1 MITGGALNRH
11 ALRTAVVSVVTVA
24 ALVVLLCVAVDLIV
38 ASSLRSSAA
47 ARLTAQLTQLAGTP
61 GGPAFEEPD
70 LDDPLLVWQ
79 LNASGVV
86 VRSTAGA
93 PALPE
98 TARKPMAASAISIAG
113 NNLLIAS
120 ERIPDGLL
128 VGAVSLANESSS
140 LTTLVITEAVVG
152 PILLAL
158 VFGGAFMVG
167 RNVAGPIERA
177 RRRQLE
183 FTADASHELRT
194 PLAVIEAETSLA
206 LAHQHEGSHDT
217 ATLERV
223 AAETRRM
230 RTIVEDLL
238 WLARFDS
245 MPPDPAVEPVDLA
258 TAAEVGVGRFVSIA
272 DQAGVHLDHFDG
284 TGATALIDAPAE
296 WVDRLIGVVLDNACR
311 YTPSGGKVTVSVA
324 RDRSHARL
332 TVCDTGPGI
341 PVDQRTRIFER
352 FHRATVES
360 GGAGLGLTIGN
371 AIVAATQGRWQIDE
385 VPGGGAS
392 VGVVWPLSRSGLVGP
407 DDPERGPGTLGDGA
421 SRVPE

>member
-1 MITGGALNRH
+1 M
-11 ALRTAVVSVVTVA
+11 
-24 ALVVLLCVAVDLIV
+24 
-38 ASSLRSSAA
+38 
-47 ARLTAQLTQLAGTP
+47 
-61 GGPAFEEPD
+61 
-70 LDDPLLVWQ
+70 
-79 LNASGVV
+79 
-86 VRSTAGA
+86 
-93 PALPE
+93 
-98 TARKPMAASAISIAG
+98 
-113 NNLLIAS
+113 
-120 ERIPDGLL
+120 
-128 VGAVSLANESSS
+128 
-140 LTTLVITEAVVG
+140 ITEAIVG

-158 VFGGAFMVG
+158 VFGGAFLVG

-194 PLAVIEAETSLA
+194 PLTVIEAETSLA
-206 LAHQHEGSHDT
+206 LTNGRPGSHDT
-217 ATLERV
+217 ATLQRV

-245 MPPDPAVEPVDLA
+245 MPPDPAIEPVDLA
-258 TAAEVGVGRFVSIA
+258 TAAEVGVSRFKSVA
-272 DQAGVHLDHFDG
+272 DQAAVQLDSLDGAGV
-284 TGATALIDAPAE
+284 TALIDAPAE

-311 YTPSGGKVTVSVA
+311 YTPSGGRVTVSVA

-332 TVCDTGPGI
+332 TVRDTGPGI
-341 PVDQRTRIFER
+341 PVQQRTRIFER
-352 FHRATVES
+352 FHRATAES

-371 AIVAATQGRWQIDE
+371 AIVAATHGRWQIDD